1 MVSQK
6 NRQYMLYFEL
16 VGTLLD
22 SPEFIR
28 LDRFS
33 HHYGVSRMRHCINV
47 SYYSFVLCKR
57 LGLDYTAA
65 ARGGLLHDLFFYECS
80 KKRFGA
86 LKHAAL
92 HPKLALRNAER
103 LTALTDKEKDIIAK
117 HMCLFDKVLPRYAES
132 YVVSMVD
139 KYCAVYEALYGVFQL
154 LRLKIAWAYGWAA

>member
-103 LTALTDKEKDIIAK
+103 ADSIDRQGKGYHSKA
-117 HMCLFDKVLPRYAES
+117 
-132 YVVSMVD
+132 YVPV
-139 KYCAVYEALYGVFQL
+139 
-154 LRLKIAWAYGWAA
+154 